1 MINHYGYT
9 QSQVNHTMFYKH
21 SDEGKVAILIVH
33 VDDIVLT
40 EDDCSELERLK
51 GKLAKEFEIKD
62 LGALKYFLGMDFARS
77 KEGIFVSQQK
87 YVLVLLDETNMLG
100 CKPAGD

>member
-9 QSQVNHTMFYKH
+9 QSQVDHTMFYKH
-21 SDEGKVAILIVH
+21 LDEGKVAILIVY

-40 EDDCSELERLK
+40 GDDCSELERLK

-62 LGALKYFLGMDFARS
+62 LGALKYFLKMEFTQS
-77 KEGIFVSQQK
+77 KEGIFVSQR
-87 YVLVLLDETNMLG
+87 NMCLTFLMRQV
-100 CKPAGD
+100 C